1 MARTRQ
7 CEQRHSMLTAAAL
20 TAAVVQAGAAMPV
33 SDDSPARVR
42 SDDARL
48 VVLIARGIRE
58 SPTFQSLTAAIEATD
73 GLVYVEPGV
82 CPRGGVRA
90 CLRMSVQLSGPYRLL
105 RISIDTR
112 TDRSDVELI
121 ASIGHELQHAIE
133 GLSERAVTNGVRLY
147 NFFRRHAPTSGATF
161 ETTAAVHVG
170 HAIRDELK
178 DAERATAPR

>member
-1 MARTRQ
+1 
-7 CEQRHSMLTAAAL
+7 MLI
-20 TAAVVQAGAAMPV
+20 
-33 SDDSPARVR
+33 SDDSPSRVR

-48 VVLIARGIRE
+48 VVLIARGMRE

-82 CPRGGVRA
+82 CLLGGVRA

-133 GLSERAVTNGVRLY
+133 GLSEPAVTNGVRLY

-161 ETTAAVHVG
+161 ETTAAVNVG
-170 HAIRDELK
+170 HAIKDELK